1 MQRKEGKVKRGGER
15 KCEWKGKEGR
25 KRLREG
31 ESEGAREG
39 GRGKKRGKA
48 GCRNN
53 PFSPLRSPFIDFP
66 SLSTNVPSPFLLSLL
81 LTFPPLP
88 FLPHFRSSP
97 YQMYCISPFLL
108 LPFSLPLPN
117 PPPPSSPPPWV
128 PSKNSERPAEVVKA
142 LQGNF
147 FFREYSTRKKISLS
161 DYLMGWHLVHVNFKQ
176 GLFIQKKM
184 GICKGL
190 TESIII

>member
-108 LPFSLPLPN
+108 LPFSLPLSQILPLLRPL
-117 PPPPSSPPPWV
+117 PPGSPQRTR
-128 PSKNSERPAEVVKA
+128 SARPRSLRPFK
-142 LQGNF
+142 GTF
-147 FFREYSTRKKISLS
+147 FFENIPHGKKS
-161 DYLMGWHLVHVNFKQ
+161 H
-176 GLFIQKKM
+176 
-184 GICKGL
+184 
-190 TESIII
+190 